1 MKLFASIDQGTSST
15 RTIIFD
21 KDLKTVDSRQEAYEL
36 NFPNSGWVEIDP
48 EVLRNSVMN
57 TMEPLVDKY
66 KDKLNSIS
74 ITNQR
79 ESTII
84 WNKKT
89 GNAIYPII
97 VWQDRRTEGYCNEL
111 KRQGHESMIQN
122 KTGLVIDPYFSATKI
137 KWILNNVKQAKV
149 LLKSNNLLFGTVDT
163 FLIWKLTKGKQH
175 LTEASNASRTMLYNI
190 NNNKWD
196 KEILK
201 KLNIPQKILPEVKNS
216 ADNFGKTD
224 KKITGVEISISAVLG
239 DQQAAAFGQTC
250 FEKGSIKSTYGT
262 GAFVI
267 MNTGPKKINSKNK
280 LLTTICYRLNNKN
293 TYALEG
299 SIFIAGAGVQWLRDK
314 VKLIK
319 KAPETE
325 KISKSSKVN
334 DGVFVV
340 PAFSGMGAP
349 YWRPDARGVITGL
362 TRDSD
367 WKSIVRATVESVGY
381 QSFDLFDSMNKDGLK
396 PKIVKVDGGMVA
408 NNWFTQFLADII
420 NLKVVRPKILETT
433 ALGVALLAG
442 LQIGEYKS
450 LNQIKNMWKKDR
462 VFSPNIKKTL
472 RNELLAGWKLAIP
485 GPPLRTLC
493 LLFERFHPRGTRS
506 PARPPILRSL
516 QLPVLRLRYG
526 RFGFHLRHSIPQHV
540 PPL

>member
-1 MKLFASIDQGTSST
+1 MKKFIISIDQGTTSS
-15 RTIIFD
+15 RVILFD
-21 KDLKTVDSRQEAYEL
+21 IKGNIVFVSQFEFKQY
-36 NFPNSGWVEIDP
+36 FPKNGWVEHNPNEIWSTTLKALKQ
-48 EVLRNSVMN
+48 VIN
-57 TMEPLVDKY
+57 KA
-66 KDKLNSIS
+66 KKLKGHILTIG

-79 ESTII
+79 ETTIL

-89 GNAIYPII
+89 GKPIYNAI
-97 VWQDRRTEGYCNEL
+97 VWQDRRTQDYCKLL
-111 KRQGHESMIQN
+111 KKKNYENSFRN
-122 KTGLVIDPYFSATKI
+122 KTGLFIDPYFSATKI
-137 KWILNNVKQAKV
+137 KWILDNVKISKK
-149 LLKSNNLLFGTVDT
+149 LLSSNDLLFGTVDT

-442 LQIGEYKS
+442 YQIGEYKS
-450 LNQIKNMWKKDR
+450 FNQIKDMWKKDR
-462 VFSPNIKKTL
+462 IFKPKMKQNFRKD
-472 RNELLAGWKLAIP
+472 LLNGWKLAIKK
-485 GPPLRTLC
+485 TL
-493 LLFERFHPRGTRS
+493 
-506 PARPPILRSL
+506 A
-516 QLPVLRLRYG
+516 
-526 RFGFHLRHSIPQHV
+526 
-540 PPL
+540 

>member
-1 MKLFASIDQGTSST
+1 MKKFIISIDQGTTSS
-15 RTIIFD
+15 RVILFD
-21 KDLKTVDSRQEAYEL
+21 TKGNIVFVSQYEFKQY
-36 NFPNSGWVEIDP
+36 FPKNGWVEHNPNEIWSTT
-48 EVLRNSVMN
+48 LRALKQVIN
-57 TMEPLVDKY
+57 KA
-66 KDKLNSIS
+66 KKLKGHILTIG

-79 ESTII
+79 ETTIL

-89 GNAIYPII
+89 GKPIYNAI
-97 VWQDRRTEGYCNEL
+97 VWQDRRTQDYCKLL
-111 KRQGHESMIQN
+111 KKRNYEN
-122 KTGLVIDPYFSATKI
+122 LFRTKTGLFIDPYFSATKI
-137 KWILNNVKQAKV
+137 KWILDNVKISQK
-149 LLKSNNLLFGTVDT
+149 LLSSNNLLFGTVDT

-325 KISKSSKVN
+325 KISKSSKIN

-442 LQIGEYKS
+442 YQIGEYKS

-462 VFSPNIKKTL
+462 IFNPKMKQNFRKD
-472 RNELLAGWKLAIP
+472 LLNGWKLAIKK
-485 GPPLRTLC
+485 TL
-493 LLFERFHPRGTRS
+493 
-506 PARPPILRSL
+506 A
-516 QLPVLRLRYG
+516 
-526 RFGFHLRHSIPQHV
+526 
-540 PPL
+540 

>member
-1 MKLFASIDQGTSST
+1 MKKFIISIDQGTTSS
-15 RTIIFD
+15 RVILFD
-21 KDLKTVDSRQEAYEL
+21 TKGNIVFVSQYEFKQY
-36 NFPNSGWVEIDP
+36 FPKNGWVEHNPNEIWSTT
-48 EVLRNSVMN
+48 LRALKQVIN
-57 TMEPLVDKY
+57 KA
-66 KDKLNSIS
+66 KKLKGHILTIG

-79 ESTII
+79 ETTIL

-89 GNAIYPII
+89 GKPIYNAI
-97 VWQDRRTEGYCNEL
+97 VWQDRRTQDYCKLL
-111 KRQGHESMIQN
+111 KKKNYENLFRN
-122 KTGLVIDPYFSATKI
+122 KTGLFIDPYFSATKI
-137 KWILNNVKQAKV
+137 KWILDNVKISKK
-149 LLKSNNLLFGTVDT
+149 LLNSNDLLFGTVDT

-442 LQIGEYKS
+442 YQIGEYKS

-462 VFSPNIKKTL
+462 IFNPKMKQNFRKD
-472 RNELLAGWKLAIP
+472 LLNGWKLAIKK
-485 GPPLRTLC
+485 TL
-493 LLFERFHPRGTRS
+493 
-506 PARPPILRSL
+506 A
-516 QLPVLRLRYG
+516 
-526 RFGFHLRHSIPQHV
+526 
-540 PPL
+540 

>member
-1 MKLFASIDQGTSST
+1 MKKFIISIDQGTTSS
-15 RTIIFD
+15 RVILFD
-21 KDLKTVDSRQEAYEL
+21 TKGNIVFVSQYEFKQY
-36 NFPNSGWVEIDP
+36 FPKNGWVEHNPNEIWSTTLKALKQVID
-48 EVLRNSVMN
+48 
-57 TMEPLVDKY
+57 KA
-66 KDKLNSIS
+66 KKLKGNILTIG

-79 ESTII
+79 ETTIL
-84 WNKKT
+84 WNKRT
-89 GNAIYPII
+89 GKPIYNAI
-97 VWQDRRTEGYCNEL
+97 VWQDRRTQDYCKLL
-111 KRQGHESMIQN
+111 KKKNYENLFRN
-122 KTGLVIDPYFSATKI
+122 KTGLFIDPYFSATKI
-137 KWILNNVKQAKV
+137 KWILDNVKISKK
-149 LLKSNNLLFGTVDT
+149 LLSSNDLLFGTVDT
-163 FLIWKLTKGKQH
+163 FFIWKLTKGKQH

-196 KEILK
+196 REILK

-267 MNTGPKKINSKNK
+267 MNTGLKKINSKNK

-442 LQIGEYKS
+442 YQIGEHKS
-450 LNQIKNMWKKDR
+450 LNQIKDMWKKDR
-462 VFSPNIKKTL
+462 IFKPKMKQNFRKD
-472 RNELLAGWKLAIP
+472 LLNGWKLAIKK
-485 GPPLRTLC
+485 TL
-493 LLFERFHPRGTRS
+493 
-506 PARPPILRSL
+506 A
-516 QLPVLRLRYG
+516 
-526 RFGFHLRHSIPQHV
+526 
-540 PPL
+540 

>member
-1 MKLFASIDQGTSST
+1 MKKFIISIDQGTTSS
-15 RTIIFD
+15 RVILFD
-21 KDLKTVDSRQEAYEL
+21 TKGNIVFVSQYEFKQY
-36 NFPNSGWVEIDP
+36 FPKNGWVEHNPNEIWSTTLKALKQ
-48 EVLRNSVMN
+48 VIN
-57 TMEPLVDKY
+57 KA
-66 KDKLNSIS
+66 KKLKGHILTIG

-79 ESTII
+79 ETTIL

-89 GNAIYPII
+89 GKPIYNAI
-97 VWQDRRTEGYCNEL
+97 VWQDRRTQDYCKLL
-111 KRQGHESMIQN
+111 KKKNYENLFRN
-122 KTGLVIDPYFSATKI
+122 KTGLFIDPYFSATKI
-137 KWILNNVKQAKV
+137 KWILDNVKISKK
-149 LLKSNNLLFGTVDT
+149 LLSSNDLLFGTVDT

-325 KISKSSKVN
+325 KISKSSKIN

-396 PKIVKVDGGMVA
+396 PRIVKVDGGMVA

-442 LQIGEYKS
+442 YQIGEYKS

-462 VFSPNIKKTL
+462 IFNPKMKQNFRKD
-472 RNELLAGWKLAIP
+472 LLNGWKLAIKK
-485 GPPLRTLC
+485 TL
-493 LLFERFHPRGTRS
+493 
-506 PARPPILRSL
+506 A
-516 QLPVLRLRYG
+516 
-526 RFGFHLRHSIPQHV
+526 
-540 PPL
+540 